1 MNWLNIELSGMHLLF
16 WLFSVLIAVVLFVLT
31 LIWLAIGA
39 VGRKKAVR
47 TLSSLSQAIDELPG
61 RSLNHVESV
70 RILMEQVPKPAFA
83 QAFAAMEKTS
93 ADSYRSQWFPDPARF
108 FKVERLF
115 GSATRAA
122 ASPRPA
128 GQIMGVGILGSLT
141 TLLLQSQISPPNE
154 MIRIG
159 LILLP
164 GLIALAC
171 VLFLLAGA
179 QKTFRTLTDHLSQ
192 LHLVLADHLPVFN
205 DQAGLALLIDE
216 FLIYDRQMK
225 ATLETF
231 TETTGRL
238 ASQDMAD
245 GIRHG
250 VEQVMLNSVAPPI
263 QQAAATLS
271 NLAVELTQRQER
283 GMQELA
289 VQFANAL
296 GADLAGHLQPINK
309 EIDLMRTLMSDVRN
323 YIEYAMRA
331 LETTRGQSE
340 SLLADSKQALQQ
352 IAEAHLRLSSN
363 FAQVDE
369 QSKTL
374 AEASTRMAAVYS
386 GNEQGLAEAIAQFGR
401 RLDEYSQQMQ
411 LLLNDAVAAM
421 DRARASAG
429 EQQASAGNYLGIMQ
443 QQVDN
448 LSDRLGSEV
457 QGLFQQVRQETD
469 VIAGHTRTIGEQLGA
484 LNTTLERTLADF
496 TEASAG
502 YVNKTLTD
510 FDAGLAELATRM
522 ARTADEIRDAVDALP
537 RALQYNQGQVA
548 RFDG

>member
-1 MNWLNIELSGMHLLF
+1 MNWLNTELFGMHVLF
-16 WLFSVLIAVVLFVLT
+16 WLFSVLIAVILFLLT
-31 LIWLAIGA
+31 VIWLAIGA
-39 VGRKKAVR
+39 GCRRKAVR
-47 TLSSLSQAIDELPG
+47 ALSPLSQAIGELPG
-61 RSLNHVESV
+61 RSLDHVESV
-70 RILMEQVPKPAFA
+70 RALMDQVSKPTFS
-83 QAFAAMEKTS
+83 QAFAAMEKAS
-93 ADSYRSQWFPDPARF
+93 ADSYRSQWFPDPARYL
-108 FKVERLF
+108 KAERLF
-115 GSATRAA
+115 GSATQAA
-122 ASPRPA
+122 ASLRPA
-128 GQIMGVGILGSLT
+128 SQIMAVGLLGSLT

-154 MIRIG
+154 MTRIG

-164 GLIALAC
+164 GLVALAC
-171 VLFLLAGA
+171 VLFLLGSA
-179 QKTFRTLTDHLSQ
+179 QKTFRTLTNHLNQ

-225 ATLETF
+225 TTLETF
-231 TETTGRL
+231 TFTTDRL
-238 ASQDMAD
+238 ASKDMAD

-289 VQFANAL
+289 TQFANAL

-309 EIDLMRTLMSDVRN
+309 EIDLMRALMSDVKN

-331 LETTRGQSE
+331 METTREQSE
-340 SLLADSKQALQQ
+340 SLLADTKQSLQQ
-352 IAEAHLRLSSN
+352 IAETHLQLSSD
-363 FAQVDE
+363 FARIDE
-369 QSKTL
+369 QTKTL

-386 GNEQGLAEAIAQFGR
+386 GTEQGLAGSIAQFGQS
-401 RLDEYSQQMQ
+401 LEQYNQQMG

-421 DRARASAG
+421 DRAQASAG
-429 EQQASAGNYLGIMQ
+429 EQQASAGNYLGAMQ
-443 QQVDN
+443 QQIDN

-469 VIAGHTRTIGEQLGA
+469 AIAGHTRTIGEQLGA
-484 LNTTLERTLADF
+484 LNATLERTLSDF
-496 TEASAG
+496 TDASAG
-502 YVNKTLTD
+502 YVSKTLTD

-537 RALQYNQGQVA
+537 RALQYNQGQVT
-548 RFDG
+548 RFNG